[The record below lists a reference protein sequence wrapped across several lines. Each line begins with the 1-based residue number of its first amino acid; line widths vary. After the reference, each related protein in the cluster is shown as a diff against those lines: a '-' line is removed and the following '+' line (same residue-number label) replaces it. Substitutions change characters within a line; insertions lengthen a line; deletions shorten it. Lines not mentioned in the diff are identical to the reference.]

1 MIYYWLHIIYV
12 YVCSN
17 FFWKPVNLESDFT
30 RSRIVSILD
39 CDALNYMANSRYF
52 YYMDLIRL
60 EVMFRSKLYKN
71 SVKKGMFPVIGSQK
85 IIYKKPLKRWSKFSV
100 TLKLEGWD
108 DNWVYH
114 RQIFTQNNHV
124 CAIGFTKVGFW
135 KKHKIQDIRSIISN
149 SGLLKPEMTVSSEV
163 LKFFMNDYNILK
175 RTDSE
180 LALANAKETLYH

>member
-12 YVCSN
+12 YIGSK
-17 FFWKPVNLESDFT
+17 FFWKPVDLESDFT
-30 RSRIVSILD
+30 RSRRVSVFD
-39 CDALNYMANSRYF
+39 CDVLNYMANSRYF

-71 SVKKGMFPVIGSQK
+71 SVKKGMYPVIGSQK

-100 TLKLEGWD
+100 TLMLEGWD

-114 RQIFTQNNHV
+114 RQVFTQNNHV

-135 KKHKIQDIRSIISN
+135 KKHKIQDIRPIIAN
-149 SGLLKPEMTVSSEV
+149 SGLLKPEMNVSSDI
-163 LKFFMNDYNILK
+163 LDIFMNDYDILK
-175 RTDSE
+175 QTETE
-180 LALANAKETLYH
+180 LS